1 MPTKKE
7 KNAKRH
13 IKALDLSH
21 LTLLFTIMINHSA
34 RKVK

>member
-13 IKALDLSH
+13 IKALDL
-21 LTLLFTIMINHSA
+21 TLLFTIMINHSA